1 MKLYKYMC
9 AQYALDYLRTGKLK
23 VSTLYDVNDPNEW
36 IPYFSSNEGFDY
48 LADKGKLLAFK
59 NQWSSKYGFVSLSAQ
74 MDSSVM
80 WGHYGDKFKGMLL
93 EFSVKDTN
101 KVFPVR
107 YQSSR
112 YFLDQH
118 EIDRPVT
125 QNQMIEFLAQKS
137 HEWSYEAEWRFLVQ
151 LSDCEVER
159 LVDNRPIYLC
169 EPEGQ
174 KPPALALSGVV
185 LGPDCP
191 LTFGHVLTAVGS
203 SRQGCMTVIR
213 MGFDSRTYALTV
225 YDRYSSSNGNVLHT
239 NVRLNITR
247 EVVNLSGNE

>member
-1 MKLYKYMC
+1 MC

-107 YQSSR
+107 YQSTR
-112 YFLDQH
+112 YFLDRH
-118 EIDRPVT
+118 ERDRSVT
-125 QNQMIEFLAQKS
+125 QEQMMEFLAQKS
-137 HEWSYEAEWRFLVQ
+137 HEWSYEADWRFLVQ
-151 LSDCEVER
+151 LSDCEVSH

-169 EPEGQ
+169 EPEHKGQ
-174 KPPALALSGVV
+174 KPLALVLSSVI

-191 LTFGHVLTAVGS
+191 LTFGHVLTAAGS
-203 SRQGCMTVIR
+203 SRQGCMTVKR

-225 YDRYSSSNGNVLHT
+225 CDIYPSSNGNVLHT
-239 NVRLNITR
+239 NVRLHVTR
-247 EVVNLSGNE
+247 EVESLSGNE